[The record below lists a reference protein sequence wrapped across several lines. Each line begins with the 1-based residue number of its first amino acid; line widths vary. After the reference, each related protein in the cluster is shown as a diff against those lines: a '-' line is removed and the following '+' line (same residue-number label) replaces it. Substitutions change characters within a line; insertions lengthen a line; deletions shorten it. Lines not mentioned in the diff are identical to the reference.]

1 MKIKAF
7 FELINVDIFTI
18 FIDLV
23 LEGKKKKK
31 KYRIWFHLHA
41 VNPETPCMMPVGPI
55 K

>member
-23 LEGKKKKK
+23 LEGKKKTKK
-31 KYRIWFHLHA
+31 NQSIESDFIYML
-41 VNPETPCMMPVGPI
+41 
-55 K
+55 

>member
-31 KYRIWFHLHA
+31 KSIESDFIYML
-41 VNPETPCMMPVGPI
+41 
-55 K
+55 